1 MSREVFYRWL
11 KENPELAEA
20 REASLGIEEKDLVD
34 MLWKNAESGN
44 VAAQIFLLKARHH
57 YRDNSPV
64 ADQTA
69 VQVNI
74 TLPGAVRLAEYKAQI
89 ATAHPELVKQIAH
102 DEHEEQE
109 EQADGIRVDRA

>member
-1 MSREVFYRWL
+1 VSREVFYRWL

-20 REASLGIEEKDLVD
+20 REASLGVEEKDLVD

-74 TLPGAVRLAEYKAQI
+74 TLPGASKLDEYKARII
-89 ATAHPELVKQIAH
+89 AEQPELVKRI
-102 DEHEEQE
+102 EREERN
-109 EQADGIRVDRA
+109 DGIDIDRA

>member
-1 MSREVFYRWL
+1 MFYRWL

-20 REASLGIEEKDLVD
+20 REACLGIEEKELVD
-34 MLWKNAESGN
+34 ALWEQAKGGN
-44 VAAQIFLLKARHH
+44 TTAAIFLLKARHH

-64 ADQTA
+64 ADQTN

-74 TLPGAVRLAEYKAQI
+74 TLPGAVRLAEYKAAI

-102 DEHEEQE
+102 DEHEEQD
-109 EQADGIRVDRA
+109 DGIRIDRA

>member
-1 MSREVFYRWL
+1 VFYRWL

-20 REASLGIEEKDLVD
+20 REAQLGVEEKELID
-34 MLWKNAESGN
+34 MLWEDAKNGSA
-44 VAAQIFLLKARHH
+44 VAKIFLLKARHH

-102 DEHEEQE
+102 DEHEEQD
-109 EQADGIRVDRA
+109 DGIRIDRA

>member
-1 MSREVFYRWL
+1 MFYRWL

-20 REASLGIEEKDLVD
+20 REAQLGIEEKELID
-34 MLWKNAESGN
+34 MLWEDAKNGSA
-44 VAAQIFLLKARHH
+44 VAKIFLLKARHH

-74 TLPGAVRLAEYKAQI
+74 TLPGASKLDEYKARII
-89 ATAHPELVKQIAH
+89 AEQPELVKRI
-102 DEHEEQE
+102 EREERN
-109 EQADGIRVDRA
+109 DGIDIDRA

>member
-1 MSREVFYRWL
+1 VSREVFYRWL
-11 KENPELAEA
+11 KENPELTEA
-20 REASLGIEEKDLVD
+20 REASLGVEEKDLVD
-34 MLWKNAESGN
+34 MLWENAKSGN

-74 TLPGAVRLAEYKAQI
+74 TLPGSVRLEEYKAQI
-89 ATAHPELVKQIAH
+89 ATTHPELVRQI
-102 DEHEEQE
+102 EHEKNE
-109 EQADGIRVDRA
+109 EQNDGIHIDRA

>member
-20 REASLGIEEKDLVD
+20 REASLGVEEKDLVD

-74 TLPGAVRLAEYKAQI
+74 TLPGSVRLEEYKAQI

-102 DEHEEQE
+102 DEHEEQD
-109 EQADGIRVDRA
+109 DGIRIDRA

>member
-1 MSREVFYRWL
+1 MFYRWL
-11 KENPELAEA
+11 KENPEFAEA
-20 REASLGIEEKDLVD
+20 REACLGIEEKQAVDL
-34 MLWKNAESGN
+34 LWQKAEKGN
-44 VAAQIFLLKARHH
+44 VTALIFILKSRHH

-102 DEHEEQE
+102 DEHEEQD
-109 EQADGIRVDRA
+109 DGIRIDRA

>member
-20 REASLGIEEKDLVD
+20 REACLGLEEKDLVD
-34 MLWKNAESGN
+34 MLWEAAKGGN
-44 VAAQIFLLKARHH
+44 VAAAMFLLKARHQ

-64 ADQTA
+64 ADQTN

-89 ATAHPELVKQIAH
+89 ATAHPELVKQI
-102 DEHEEQE
+102 EHEEQ
-109 EQADGIRVDRA
+109 DDDIRVDRA

>member
-1 MSREVFYRWL
+1 MFYRWL

-20 REASLGIEEKDLVD
+20 REASLGVEEKDLVD

-74 TLPGAVRLAEYKAQI
+74 TLPGAVRLDEYKAQI
-89 ATAHPELVKQIAH
+89 ATAHPELVKQIEH
-102 DEHEEQE
+102 DKEQD
-109 EQADGIRVDRA
+109 DGIRVDRA

>member
-20 REASLGIEEKDLVD
+20 REASLGVEEKDLVD

-74 TLPGAVRLAEYKAQI
+74 TLPGAVRLDEYKAQI
-89 ATAHPELVKQIAH
+89 ATAHPELVKQIEH
-102 DEHEEQE
+102 DKEQD
-109 EQADGIRVDRA
+109 DGIRVDRA